1 MLAIR
6 VLMGSANLLVTV
18 MTVMA
23 VLSLVQMLRIEAL
36 KKGSRPYDGSGTF
49 QEE

>member
-6 VLMGSANLLVTV
+6 VLMGSANLVTV